1 MSAILNLEE
10 ISVRRGDKTILGPL
24 SWQVLEGQ
32 RWVVLGP
39 NGAGKTT
46 LLQICA
52 SLIHPTTGKI
62 EILGQQ
68 LGKVDVFELRTRI
81 GLTSSALVEQL
92 PSDELVIDAVLTA
105 AYAVLGRWQEK
116 YDLWDESRAMALLT
130 ALGVRELGDRTFG
143 TLSEGEKK
151 RVQIAR
157 ALMADPEL
165 LLLDEP
171 ASSLDLG
178 GREDLLKRIEVFAKD
193 PLAPATVIVTH
204 HIEEIPAGTSH
215 ALLLKDGEV
224 VASGDVN
231 QVITDENLTSAYGLP
246 IYQEDIFRALSIPP
260 AHVKVVIVGQ
270 DPYPNPKYAMGM
282 AFSVRENTNPLPASL
297 KNIFT
302 ELEDD
307 LGYKRTNGDLSDWK
321 DQGVLLLNRSLT
333 VAAHDSNSHIDLN
346 WSQITEPII
355 ESVARNGAIGI
366 LWGNQAAIAG
376 KYFPK
381 ENVLTSAHPSPLS
394 AYRGFFGSKPFSK
407 SNLKLLEK
415 GLSPIKW

>member
-1 MSAILNLEE
+1 
-10 ISVRRGDKTILGPL
+10 L

-178 GREDLLKRIEVFAKD
+178 GREDLLKRIEVFARD

-204 HIEEIPAGTSH
+204 HIEEIPSGTSH

-246 IYQEDIFRALSIPP
+246 ISVQSQNGRFFARA
-260 AHVKVVIVGQ
+260 
-270 DPYPNPKYAMGM
+270 
-282 AFSVRENTNPLPASL
+282 R
-297 KNIFT
+297 
-302 ELEDD
+302 
-307 LGYKRTNGDLSDWK
+307 
-321 DQGVLLLNRSLT
+321 
-333 VAAHDSNSHIDLN
+333 
-346 WSQITEPII
+346 
-355 ESVARNGAIGI
+355 
-366 LWGNQAAIAG
+366 
-376 KYFPK
+376 
-381 ENVLTSAHPSPLS
+381 
-394 AYRGFFGSKPFSK
+394 
-407 SNLKLLEK
+407 
-415 GLSPIKW
+415 